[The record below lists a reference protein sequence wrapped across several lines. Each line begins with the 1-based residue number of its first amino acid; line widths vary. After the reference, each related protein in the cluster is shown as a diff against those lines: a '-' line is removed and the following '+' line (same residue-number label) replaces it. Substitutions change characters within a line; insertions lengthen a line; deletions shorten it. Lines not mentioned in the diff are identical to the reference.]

1 MQVVQRASQAPP
13 PPAPKEE
20 EEEAA
25 PPAPPAE
32 QQRLPDVVDS
42 LAVVVTRKEVLQ
54 GSMMSAQLEALTDLK
69 L

>member
-13 PPAPKEE
+13 PPAPEPEE
-20 EEEAA
+20 KAA
-25 PPAPPAE
+25 PAQ

-42 LAVVVTRKEVLQ
+42 LAVVVTRKAVLQ
-54 GSMMSAQLEALTDLK
+54 SSMMSAQLEALTDLK

>member
-20 EEEAA
+20 EEAA
-25 PPAPPAE
+25 PPAPPAQ

>member
-20 EEEAA
+20 EEEEAA
-25 PPAPPAE
+25 PPAPP
-32 QQRLPDVVDS
+32 QLPDVVDS

-54 GSMMSAQLEALTDLK
+54 GSMMSAQLQALTDLK